1 MMEHNVLVIM
11 VICSTAAALMLGAVE
26 GFGPRNP
33 ICDKTPKDL
42 KTKFDGSCIAKVG
55 VPKCKSLWAAFSEAF
70 AFKDSTEVRPE

>member
-11 VICSTAAALMLGAVE
+11 VICSTAALMLGAVE

-33 ICDKTPKDL
+33 ICDETPRDL

-55 VPKCKSLWAAFSEAF
+55 VPKCKSLWAAFSGAF